1 MGATGF
7 VALFCYYWA
16 MGEFIIFLFFA
27 LSIFLFFL
35 PVFIAF
41 KRKHTYRWL
50 ILLLNVFGLTG
61 FAWLCAFI
69 WALWPKDDFLN

>member
-7 VALFCYYWA
+7 VALFCNHVA
-16 MGEFIIFLFFA
+16 MGELVIFLCFGLA
-27 LSIFLFFL
+27 VFLYFL

-50 ILLLNVFGLTG
+50 IVLLNVFGLTG

-69 WALWPKDDFLN
+69 WAIWPKDDFLN